1 MHLIQMERML
11 LIAQV
16 GNITEAAQKLYISQP
31 SLSQM
36 ISSVEQELGATIFD
50 RRTKP
55 LKLTSEGECF
65 IQKAR
70 QILNAHKT
78 MIEEI
83 HSIQTGTTGK
93 INFGA
98 SIPRCR
104 TILPHILP
112 EMVAHYPDI
121 TLNFIDGK
129 SQEFEQKILL
139 GSMDLA
145 FSNIPPVRQEIGCHK
160 LNPERYYLVANRK
173 SSFAQRL
180 DNIRF
185 KAGKPE
191 MPFSLREAA
200 RQRFVLLNP
209 QRNSRIAFNQMSRDA
224 SIKPH
229 IAIETD
235 NSDIALEYVAVNLG
249 IAVYAI
255 ATSNNDAFLYQTDTF
270 SFFAIDSKY
279 ASRDLFL
286 YYDKTCQPSLSQQY
300 FIDLILDSFAPR
312 KETTLST

>member
-1 MHLIQMERML
+1 MHLVQMERML
-11 LIAQV
+11 FIAQV
-16 GNITEAAQKLYISQP
+16 GNITEAAKKLYISQP

-36 ISSVEQELGATIFD
+36 IFSVERELGATIFD
-50 RRTKP
+50 RRAKP
-55 LKLTSEGECF
+55 LKLTPEGECF

-70 QILNAHKT
+70 QILNTQKT

-83 HSIQTGTTGK
+83 HSIQAGTTGK

-98 SIPRCR
+98 SVPRCR
-104 TILPHILP
+104 TILSHILP
-112 EMVAHYPDI
+112 KMIAHYPDI
-121 TLNFIDGK
+121 TLNFIDGR

-145 FSNIPPVRQEIGCHK
+145 FSNIPPISQKVGCHK

-180 DNIRF
+180 DKIRF
-185 KAGKPE
+185 EAGKPE

-200 RQRFVLLNP
+200 SQRFILLNP
-209 QRNSRIAFNQMSRDA
+209 QRNSRIAFNQMSREA
-224 SIKPH
+224 SIIPH
-229 IAIETD
+229 IAIEAD
-235 NSDIALEYVAVNLG
+235 NSGIALEYVAADLG
-249 IAVYAI
+249 VAVYAI
-255 ATSNNDAFLYQTDTF
+255 TMSNNDAFPYQTDIF
-270 SFFAIDSKY
+270 SFFTIDSKY

-286 YYDKTCQPSLSQQY
+286 YYDKTCQQSLSQQY

-312 KETTLST
+312 KETAVST